1 MYLSLNAVIPQDKFS
16 KYKAY
21 GKKFDK
27 AIKVVN
33 ENGVKCHRFLP
44 SNRELWTVVGKQ
56 GDYYVDDSQ
65 NFCSCRYF
73 YFKVLG
79 GKDELCYHLLSLKMA
94 KEYNMF
100 ETIEFG
106 DMEYSLF
113 LDNLLKDIIKKK

>member
-1 MYLSLNAVIPQDKFS
+1 MINVIPQDKLL

-27 AIKVVN
+27 SIKVVN

-44 SNRELWTVVGKQ
+44 SKRELWTVVGTE

-65 NFCSCRYF
+65 NFCSCEHF
-73 YFKVLG
+73 YFKVLR
-79 GKDELCYHLLSLKMA
+79 GKDELCYHLLSLRIA
-94 KEYNMF
+94 KECSMF

-106 DMEYSLF
+106 DMGYSSF
-113 LDNLLKDIIKKK
+113 LENLLKDMIKKK